1 MRKNTQFCLNNTCF
15 LLDIPLYKYDYLP
28 VYLKMCSIFSLLLYV
43 PFFIGVRYDTMI
55 DALGFVAV
63 IIWTVIQ
70 IRSFLDR
77 NIIPT

>member
-1 MRKNTQFCLNNTCF
+1 
-15 LLDIPLYKYDYLP
+15 
-28 VYLKMCSIFSLLLYV
+28 MCSIFSLLLYV